1 MNVVVDMRETAL
13 LLALRPLFADLSG
26 VSLTTAALPVG
37 DVAIKVG
44 PLEGDLA
51 VLFERK
57 SVDDLA
63 SSHGDGRYKE
73 QRARLLAQ
81 RGAGVSIGYLVEGT
95 ASSFTAAR
103 FGEADLR
110 NAILRLQFRYTIP
123 VFPTSSVPD
132 SAALIRAVVVALQ
145 RDPACFKGG
154 LATTAAG
161 AAAAYTEA
169 IHVRKADNSTPDRVF
184 RSMLRVVPGLGPTAV
199 EGVAVAVGSSFARL
213 LALSEAELAA
223 IPVGKRR
230 LGPALARVIHSVVH
244 LPSRI

>member
-1 MNVVVDMRETAL
+1 MKIIVDMRETAL
-13 LLALRPLFADLSG
+13 LLALTPLLADLSG
-26 VSLTTAALPVG
+26 VSLSTAALPVG
-37 DVAIKVG
+37 DIAIRVG
-44 PLEGDLA
+44 ETDD
-51 VLFERK
+51 VLLERK

-81 RGAGVSIGYLVEGT
+81 RGTGVSIGYIVEGA

-103 FGEADLR
+103 FSEADLK

-123 VFPTSSVPD
+123 VFPTSSVSD
-132 SAALIRAVVVALQ
+132 SAALVKAVCVALL
-145 RDPACFKGG
+145 RDAACFKGG

-161 AAAAYTEA
+161 AAAVYSEA
-169 IHVRKADNSTPDRVF
+169 IHVRKAENSTPDRVV

-199 EGVAVAVGSSFARL
+199 EGVAVAVGSSLTRL
-213 LALSEAELAA
+213 LALTEAELAA

-230 LGPALARVIHSVVH
+230 LGPALARVLYAVLH
-244 LPSRI
+244 L